1 VAAAPMMIRKIV
13 AAENNDPDQWK
24 MVASDETVDR
34 YGDVIRV
41 AGWKLDNYNANP
53 IVLFGHSS
61 FSPIGTSEMKVVGKQ
76 LRSVIHLAKQGTSPE
91 IDYYRSLIE
100 QRILRASSVG
110 FMPTEPVVP
119 ILDKDKRITG
129 FEYVGQEL
137 LELSVVS
144 VPANPAAVAMAKSMN
159 LNPAVVLPRSMPDEG
174 ASAFIARRRN
184 ELALLRLQEGAS
196 AHHR

>member
-1 VAAAPMMIRKIV
+1 MMIRKV
-13 AAENNDPDQWK
+13 VPALNNDPDAWK

-41 AGWKLDNYNANP
+41 DGWELKNYEANP

-61 FSPIGTSEMKVVGKQ
+61 FSPIGTASMQIKGKQ
-76 LRSVIHLAKQGTSPE
+76 LLSTIKLADEGTSPE
-91 IDYYRSLIE
+91 TDFYRSLIK

-110 FMPTEPVVP
+110 FMPTKGVVP
-119 ILDKDKRITG
+119 ILDKDKRVTG

-144 VPANPAAVAMAKSMN
+144 VPANPAAVSLAKSMN
-159 LNPAVVLPRSMPDEG
+159 LQPERVLPRAFDEG
-174 ASAFIARRRN
+174 ASAFLNRRTL
-184 ELALLRLQEGAS
+184 ELHLHRLRAGAP
-196 AHHR
+196 AHR